1 MVNNVFV
8 LIPVIILV
16 TMVGELV
23 SVVVVVAGVVSVAVV
38 FSFVGA
44 LYKSHRK
51 LQVFGLL
58 LLSCLCLLV
67 IVVGL
72 MMVVMV
78 LVTLFG

>member
-23 SVVVVVAGVVSVAVV
+23 SVVVVVAGVVSVAVA

-44 LYKSHRK
+44 L
-51 LQVFGLL
+51 
-58 LLSCLCLLV
+58 
-67 IVVGL
+67 
-72 MMVVMV
+72 
-78 LVTLFG
+78 